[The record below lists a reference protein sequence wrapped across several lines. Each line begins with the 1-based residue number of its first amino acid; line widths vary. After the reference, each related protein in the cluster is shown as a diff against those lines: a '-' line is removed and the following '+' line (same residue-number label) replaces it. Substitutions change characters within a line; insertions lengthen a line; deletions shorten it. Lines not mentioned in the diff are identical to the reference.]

1 MIASPW
7 AAAGGDSPVSPI
19 DNRTFGKFLSSS
31 GQIQPFAKPISNK
44 PKIYATELPTRFAET
59 TMRFG
64 IQLYPPCT
72 APEMAAYAKKAMDQ
86 YSFDKVWVPDHL
98 TYENVFVI
106 LAAIVGQTH
115 AHVGTSVTHP
125 WARTPVDLASS
136 FAALAHLAGDRGIT
150 VGIGAGS
157 PSSNMIRKT
166 KRVAMARQTILF
178 LRAMFAGKTVKL
190 GAFAELAE
198 FFRLDPNAEGFIR
211 LPPKQAPEIF
221 VAAAGPQ
228 MLKMAWD
235 IGDGLIV
242 SNLSFPT
249 ALVRQGAIEL
259 AMAKLE
265 KARRARNDGH
275 KFTKV
280 LHLHI
285 SVSRDGSAAKRYGKR
300 MGAGALIQGHLL
312 KQRML
317 KLPVPEA
324 TADAVAAAHRS
335 GNPVDEIIELIS
347 DDLLTQVGT
356 VIAGTPAQCTDGI
369 DEMLRAAKPYGFDI
383 VDMASPLGPNW
394 DEAIDLICQEIIP
407 EIERRSASY

>member
-1 MIASPW
+1 
-7 AAAGGDSPVSPI
+7 
-19 DNRTFGKFLSSS
+19 
-31 GQIQPFAKPISNK
+31 
-44 PKIYATELPTRFAET
+44 
-59 TMRFG
+59 MRFG

-72 APEMAAYAKKAMDQ
+72 APKMAAYAKKAMDQ
-86 YSFDKVWVPDHL
+86 HRFDKVWVHDHL

-106 LAAIVGQTH
+106 LAAILAQTD

-157 PSSNMIRKT
+157 PSSNMIRKS
-166 KRVAMARQTILF
+166 KRVAMARETILF
-178 LRAMFAGKTVKL
+178 LREMFAGKTVKL
-190 GAFAELAE
+190 GGFGNLTE
-198 FFRLDPNAEGFIR
+198 FFRLDPEAEGFLR
-211 LPPKQAPEIF
+211 LPPTKMPEIF

-249 ALVRQGAIEL
+249 ALVRQGAIDL
-259 AMAKLE
+259 AMAELE
-265 KARRARNDGH
+265 KARRARHDVR

-285 SVSRDGSAAKRYGKR
+285 SVSRDGTAAKRFAKR

-317 KLPVPEA
+317 KLPVPEK
-324 TADAVAAAHRS
+324 TAEAVAAAHRS
-335 GNPVDEIIELIS
+335 GQSVDDMMELIS
-347 DDLLTQVGT
+347 DDLLSAVGM
-356 VIAGTPAQCTDGI
+356 VIAGTPAECIAGI

-383 VDMASPLGPNW
+383 VDMASPLGPDW

-407 EIERRSASY
+407 EIERRAAAY

>member
-1 MIASPW
+1 
-7 AAAGGDSPVSPI
+7 
-19 DNRTFGKFLSSS
+19 
-31 GQIQPFAKPISNK
+31 
-44 PKIYATELPTRFAET
+44 
-59 TMRFG
+59 MRFG

-72 APEMAAYAKKAMDQ
+72 APEMAAYAKKAMAQ
-86 YSFDKVWVPDHL
+86 HSFDKVWVPDHL

-166 KRVAMARQTILF
+166 KRVAMARETILF
-178 LRAMFAGKTVKL
+178 LRKMFAGKTVKL
-190 GAFAELAE
+190 GDFADLAE
-198 FFRLDPNAEGFIR
+198 FFRLDPNAEGFLR
-211 LPPKQAPEIF
+211 LPPKQVPEIF

-249 ALVRQGAIEL
+249 ALVRQGAIDL
-259 AMAKLE
+259 AMAELE
-265 KARRARNDGH
+265 KARRARNDGR

-285 SVSRDGSAAKRYGKR
+285 SVSRDGPAAKRCAKR
-300 MGAGALIQGHLL
+300 MGAGALIQGHML

-335 GNPVDEIIELIS
+335 GRPVDEMMELIS

>member
-1 MIASPW
+1 
-7 AAAGGDSPVSPI
+7 
-19 DNRTFGKFLSSS
+19 
-31 GQIQPFAKPISNK
+31 
-44 PKIYATELPTRFAET
+44 
-59 TMRFG
+59 MRFG

-72 APEMAAYAKKAMDQ
+72 APEMAAYAKKALDQ
-86 YSFDKVWVPDHL
+86 HGFAKVWVPDHL

-106 LAAIVGQTH
+106 LAAIIAGSK

-166 KRVAMARQTILF
+166 KRVAMVRETIIF
-178 LRAMFAGKTVKL
+178 LRAMFQGETVKL
-190 GAFAELAE
+190 GAYPTLSE
-198 FFRLDPNAEGFIR
+198 FFRLDANAEAFLR
-211 LPPKQAPEIF
+211 LPPILPPEIF

-249 ALVRQGAIEL
+249 GLVRQGAIDL
-259 AMAKLE
+259 AMAELE
-265 KARRARNDGH
+265 KARRARHDGRP
-275 KFTKV
+275 FTKV
-280 LHLHI
+280 LHLHV
-285 SVSRDGSAAKRYGKR
+285 SVSRDGAAARRFAKR

-317 KLPVPEA
+317 KLPVPAA
-324 TADAVAAAHRS
+324 TAAAVATAQRAGQS
-335 GNPVDEIIELIS
+335 VDDMIELID
-347 DDLLTQVGT
+347 DDLLGEVGT
-356 VIAGTPAQCTDGI
+356 VIAGTPAQCIAGI

-383 VDMASPLGPNW
+383 IDMASPLGPNW

-407 EIERRSASY
+407 EIERRAAYY

>member
-1 MIASPW
+1 
-7 AAAGGDSPVSPI
+7 
-19 DNRTFGKFLSSS
+19 
-31 GQIQPFAKPISNK
+31 
-44 PKIYATELPTRFAET
+44 
-59 TMRFG
+59 MRFG
-64 IQLYPPCT
+64 IQFYPPCA
-72 APEMAAYAKKAMDQ
+72 APEMMAYANKALSQ
-86 YSFDKVWVPDHL
+86 HAFDTVWVPDHL
-98 TYENVFVI
+98 TYENVFVV
-106 LAAIVGQTH
+106 LAAMIGGTA

-166 KRVAMARQTILF
+166 RRVAMVRESILF
-178 LRAMFAGKTVKL
+178 LREMFAGTSVKL
-190 GAFAELAE
+190 GQFPTLAE
-198 FFRLDPNAEGFIR
+198 FFRLDSNAEALLR
-211 LPPKQAPEIF
+211 LPPSRVPEIF

-249 ALVRQGAIEL
+249 ALVRQGAIDM
-259 AMAKLE
+259 AMAELE
-265 KARRARNDGH
+265 KARRLRKDGE

-285 SVSRDGSAAKRYGKR
+285 SVARDGAAAKSFAKR
-300 MGAGALIQGHLL
+300 MSAGALIQGHLL
-312 KQRML
+312 KQRLL

-324 TADAVAAAHRS
+324 TASAVAAAQRAGKS
-335 GNPVDEIIELIS
+335 VDDMIDLID
-347 DDLLTQVGT
+347 DDLLARVGT
-356 VIAGTPAQCTDGI
+356 VIAGTPAECIDGI
-369 DEMLRAAKPYGFDI
+369 EQMLRAAKPYGFDI

-394 DEAIDLICQEIIP
+394 DEAIDLICQEVIP
-407 EIERRSASY
+407 EIERRAATY